1 MTEVTDNRPAK
12 AFTTTTY
19 SGYKTTQV
27 KAELARCLG
36 DALLEESLYWSA
48 ELVCSGKS
56 LGVWDALLSV
66 CATSVFRGCPGAVMF
81 VARQAVHFRGRAN
94 TVGDALAIRNDKRAR
109 QLLAAS
115 VGAVCGAPRRHKT
128 KRQSLKKEVYGAAHP
143 PHRLKAPTVDYA
155 AVAFET
161 GDPTELFVAV
171 NEMAYAL
178 SDQYDPVHASYWIE
192 WALGYD
198 RVRRAKRR
206 PLSCKP
212 RLAGGPGATHTVWLL
227 WDVLEQSARGHREVV
242 RALRGLF
249 SLRFTAGA
257 ASRRVLLLYCAV
269 ACCDPTYALPPTAPS
284 VASTARAAAEGADG
298 AYAAVLKR
306 SVPGATAATASASK
320 AAASK
325 ARAHEEAP
333 AYARKFELLGTLP
346 GFVQGH

>member
-1 MTEVTDNRPAK
+1 MTEVTDDRPAK

-27 KAELARCLG
+27 KAELSRCLG

-56 LGVWDALLSV
+56 LAVWDALMSV
-66 CATSVFRGCPGAVMF
+66 SAMSVFRGCPGAVLF
-81 VARQAVHFRGRAN
+81 VARQAAHFKDRAN
-94 TVGDALAIRNDKRAR
+94 SVGDALAVRNDERAR

-128 KRQSLKKEVYGAAHP
+128 KRQVLKKEVYGAAHP

-178 SDQYDPVHASYWIE
+178 SDKYDPVHASYWIE

-198 RVRRAKRR
+198 RLRRAKRR

-212 RLAGGPGATHTVWLL
+212 RLASGPGAAHTVWLL
-227 WDVLEQSARGHREVV
+227 WDVLEKSARGHRDVV
-242 RALRGLF
+242 HALRGLF
-249 SLRFTAGA
+249 TLRFTTGA
-257 ASRRVLLLYCAV
+257 AARRVLLLYCAV
-269 ACCDPTYALPPTAPS
+269 ACCDPSYVLPPTAPS
-284 VASTARAAAEGADG
+284 VASTARTAAEGADG

-306 SVPGATAATASASK
+306 SDPVGRTAAK
-320 AAASK
+320 AK
-325 ARAHEEAP
+325 AKHADEEIP

-346 GFVQGH
+346 GFVRGH